1 MTDRAGRDGVAGLSD
16 ILFDGAASFSPA
28 WLSRVDGIVVP
39 FASPAHIDRRL
50 ADVLYAGA
58 KAVRVDWGVAGRLS
72 EDHRDDALV
81 PVSLTDSAALAAA
94 TWRDTDFVVALP
106 DLTAALVVT
115 TDGYSLLGGIPAFVQ
130 GAVVGGGGVDDARA
144 RFGRVAEK
152 LGGALP
158 GIAAQ
163 YPPLQRVWVTVHEVA
178 PGSAVSD
185 QLALMTAVVAG
196 EISPPA
202 FVSKWMNASRREQRQ
217 GERVGGALGTAL
229 HDVFFVIEDYAA
241 PDLWEPG
248 DLNDEELV
256 VKVREALALLDL

>member
-1 MTDRAGRDGVAGLSD
+1 MTDRAGLDGVGRLSA

-58 KAVRVDWGVAGRLS
+58 KAVRVDTGVAGRLS

-115 TDGYSLLGGIPAFVQ
+115 TDGYSLLGGSPAFVQ
-130 GAVVGGGGVDDARA
+130 GSVIGGGVDDARA
-144 RFGRVAEK
+144 RFGRVAK
-152 LGGALP
+152 RLGGALP

-163 YPPLQRVWVTVHEVA
+163 YPPLHRVWVTVHEVE

-185 QLALMTAVVAG
+185 QVALMTAVVAG

-202 FVSKWMNASRREQRQ
+202 FASKWMNASSRQLHQ
-217 GERVGGALGTAL
+217 GERVGGALATAL
-229 HDVFFVIEDYAA
+229 HDVFFVIEDYGA

-256 VKVREALALLDL
+256 IKVREALALLDL

>member
-1 MTDRAGRDGVAGLSD
+1 MTDRAGLDSVARLSA
-16 ILFDGAASFSPA
+16 ILFDGGANFSPA
-28 WLSRVDGIVVP
+28 WLSRVDGVVVP

-58 KAVRVDWGVAGRLS
+58 KAVRVDSGVAGRLS
-72 EDHRDDALV
+72 EDHQDDAIV
-81 PVSLTDSAALAAA
+81 PVSLTDAAALAAA
-94 TWRDTDFVVALP
+94 TWRDTGFVVALP

-115 TDGYSLLGGIPAFVQ
+115 TDGYALLGGSPAFVR
-130 GAVVGGGGVDDARA
+130 GAVIGGGVDDARA
-144 RFGRVAEK
+144 RFGRVAKK

-163 YPPLQRVWVTVHEVA
+163 YPPLHREWATMHEVE
-178 PGSAVSD
+178 PGSAVSE
-185 QLALMTAVVAG
+185 QVALMTSVVAG

-202 FVSKWMNASRREQRQ
+202 FASKWMNASSRRQNH
-217 GERVGGALGTAL
+217 GERVSGALGTAL
-229 HDVFFVIEDYAA
+229 HDVFFVIEDYAE

-256 VKVREALALLDL
+256 IKVREALALLDL